1 MSIGTTSGL
10 KNLNNLAGGLASS
23 AVSFA
28 FTGNATFNILNL
40 TDFGTRING
49 GLLELTVGKDGISS
63 KIGNGGTNIS
73 YSNIKSSIS
82 GASSLHKNSQ
92 INKTE
97 YDKQTKDALRSQWGF
112 GDKTAKK
119 QLDSIVNGDTIL
131 KLDADG
137 SEVAQSIN
145 ENGQK
150 IIHLNSSQNDGF
162 IDLGL
167 TLQHEAHRDGIVSDE
182 QSQQIETVNAVEAHT
197 KMAINMANDG
207 LYKTLMKDIISNN
220 QNLKDDIYLYSVSQA
235 YQNENIF
242 SDYVSN
248 MYDSSNDYWK
258 LLDDGILQKDG
269 SGWLRDER
277 GNLILNK
284 YGQMIGV
291 TGEETGLLNIM
302 YGGTSG
308 KSYDSF
314 EDYQKQDSYKLMAG
328 MLNPYYDEGKE
339 HTKENAKWDKT
350 VIANLNMTDLMEF
363 AGDTVALQ
371 VFTKYYDSTVDALY
385 ADFNGIDIGDV
396 NIRGVTDNAKER
408 FSTLLQAKTEFYE
421 SAGSFIDLSKNYYIS
436 GPFNSTYKKNYKNFN
451 YRHYGLDLGREGGSG
466 GDLIF
471 AGLQG
476 KITNENWNEANGNCI
491 QIEYGFNFENT
502 YIGTDIYG
510 EYLHMQNISSYNI
523 GDYVKPTSI
532 IGTIGG
538 TGYGQAN
545 YYADHLHYDI
555 FTYNNNSHS
564 PSTLN
569 MLLGTNLGVTVNSM
583 DNWKITY
590 NPELY
595 FNNWLDY
602 KLPIK

>member
-1 MSIGTTSGL
+1 MNNSQQIGNIKTFNSL
-10 KNLNNLAGGLASS
+10 MGGLATNTTSLLMG
-23 AVSFA
+23 
-28 FTGNATFNILNL
+28 GNANFN
-40 TDFGTRING
+40 
-49 GLLELTVGKDGISS
+49 LLSFKGVGMLEFSFGKDGIKS
-63 KIGNGGTNIS
+63 KIGMGGTNIS
-73 YSNIKSSIS
+73 IQNLV
-82 GASSLHKNSQ
+82 GAFGGATNLHKNSQ
-92 INKTE
+92 INNTG
-97 YDKQTKDALRSQWGF
+97 YDKTVLDALRSQYGF

-119 QLDSIVNGDTIL
+119 QLEEIIKRDTIL
-131 KLDADG
+131 KFDAKG

-150 IIHLNSSQNDGF
+150 IIHINSSQNEGF

-167 TLQHEAHRDGIVSDE
+167 TLQHEAHRDGIISDK
-182 QSQQIETVNAVEAHT
+182 QSQYIETVNAVAGHT

-284 YGQMIGV
+284 YGQMIGA

-436 GPFNSTYKKNYKNFN
+436 GPFNSTYKKHYKNFN

-538 TGYGQAN
+538 TGYGHAN

>member
-1 MSIGTTSGL
+1 M
-10 KNLNNLAGGLASS
+10 GGLATNTTSLLMG
-23 AVSFA
+23 
-28 FTGNATFNILNL
+28 GNANFN
-40 TDFGTRING
+40 
-49 GLLELTVGKDGISS
+49 LLSFKGVGMLEFSFGKDGIKS
-63 KIGNGGTNIS
+63 KIGMGGTNIS
-73 YSNIKSSIS
+73 IQNLV
-82 GASSLHKNSQ
+82 GAFGGATNLHKNSQ
-92 INKTE
+92 INNTG
-97 YDKQTKDALRSQWGF
+97 YDKTVLDALRSQYGF

-119 QLDSIVNGDTIL
+119 QLEEIIKRDTIL
-131 KLDADG
+131 KFDAKG

-150 IIHLNSSQNDGF
+150 IIHINSSQNEGF

-167 TLQHEAHRDGIVSDE
+167 TLQHEAHRDGIISDK
-182 QSQQIETVNAVEAHT
+182 QSQYIETVNAVAGHT

-284 YGQMIGV
+284 YGQMIGA

-421 SAGSFIDLSKNYYIS
+421 SA
-436 GPFNSTYKKNYKNFN
+436 
-451 YRHYGLDLGREGGSG
+451 
-466 GDLIF
+466 
-471 AGLQG
+471 
-476 KITNENWNEANGNCI
+476 
-491 QIEYGFNFENT
+491 
-502 YIGTDIYG
+502 
-510 EYLHMQNISSYNI
+510 
-523 GDYVKPTSI
+523 
-532 IGTIGG
+532 
-538 TGYGQAN
+538 
-545 YYADHLHYDI
+545 
-555 FTYNNNSHS
+555 
-564 PSTLN
+564 
-569 MLLGTNLGVTVNSM
+569 
-583 DNWKITY
+583 
-590 NPELY
+590 
-595 FNNWLDY
+595 
-602 KLPIK
+602 